1 MAIQSRNELR
11 QLSSQ
16 HEPAL
21 EDCFQGWQ
29 NYPSNLLDFCP
40 LVEDDIRYRE
50 RLQQLSSLL
59 FSEKSVVQVVDAQ
72 GMDGSLPV

>member
-1 MAIQSRNELR
+1 MTTQSRNELR

-16 HEPAL
+16 HMPA

-29 NYPSNLLDFCP
+29 KYPSNLQDFCP
-40 LVEDDIRYRE
+40 LVEDDTRYRE

-59 FSEKSVVQVVDAQ
+59 FSEKSAVQVLDAQ
-72 GMDGSLPV
+72 GRMARRPCG